1 MRLSLPLSWLL
12 LAAISTPAFADEADD
27 RIREAAA
34 ALKKGDADAA
44 LAAASK
50 AVELAPKRATGYFMR
65 GEALGRLRRSE
76 EAIKDFSK
84 VLTLDPH
91 YDVALDRR
99 GAERFKLGQ
108 IKESIEDFDAFLKL
122 NPDAEAKHWQR
133 GISYYYAGR
142 FADGAAQFQLGQLAF
157 GNDVENAF
165 WHYLCNARQEGVE
178 KARQNLLKVGRDR
191 RVPMMKIYDLIQ
203 GKAKPEDVIKTAEDA
218 KLEDAARNEALFYA
232 HLYVAL
238 NYEAEGDAKK
248 CLEHM
253 EEAHKHKIGHYMW
266 DVADVHL
273 MLAKQKKK

>member
-1 MRLSLPLSWLL
+1 MRLSIPLSGLVF
-12 LAAISTPAFADEADD
+12 ATMSNPVFADEADD

-34 ALKKGDADAA
+34 ALKRGDAEAA

-76 EAIKDFSK
+76 EAIKDLSK
-84 VLTLDPH
+84 VLMLDPN
-91 YDVALDRR
+91 YDVAFDRR
-99 GAERFKLGQ
+99 GGERFKLGQ

-142 FADGAAQFQLGQLAF
+142 FADGAEQFQLGQIAF

-178 KARQNLLKVGRDR
+178 KARQNILKVGRDR
-191 RVPMMKIYDLIQ
+191 RVPMMKVYDLIQ
-203 GKAKPEDVIKTAEDA
+203 GKAKAEDVVKTAEDA
-218 KLEDAARNEALFYA
+218 KLNDDAQNEALFYA

-238 NYEAEGDAKK
+238 NYEAEGDTKK

-266 DVADVHL
+266 DVAKVHL
-273 MLAKQKKK
+273 MLAKKK